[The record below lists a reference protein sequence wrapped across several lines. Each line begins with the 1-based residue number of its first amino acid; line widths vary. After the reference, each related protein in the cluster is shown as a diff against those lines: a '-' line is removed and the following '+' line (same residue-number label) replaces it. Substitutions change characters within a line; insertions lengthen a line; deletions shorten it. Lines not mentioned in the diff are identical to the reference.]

1 MTAICTAIDR
11 GFTIFYKRDISLF
24 AAKLKGLF
32 YNNQTNNHAMQSFR
46 TELENPVVE
55 KDIIDLEKK
64 IRAFREGKIHD
75 EKFRSLRLARG
86 IYGQRQPGVQMVRIK
101 LPFGKVTFKQLLRI
115 ADISD
120 KYASSNLH
128 LTTRQDIQIH
138 YVSLDRTPQLWAEL
152 EQDDITLREACGNTV
167 RNVTASPAAGI
178 DPSEPFDVSP
188 YAHATFEYFLRNPVC
203 QEMGRKFKISFSS
216 SDADTAFSYIH
227 DIGVIP
233 KINAAGER
241 GFKVLLGG
249 GLGAQP
255 LLASLVEDFLPEDEL
270 IPYIEA
276 VIRVFDRHGE
286 RNNRNKARL
295 KYLIQKIGLD
305 EVLALTK
312 LERKALKFQK
322 YKINRDA
329 IAEPTLP
336 AEKAFADVE
345 ITNPFRYEQWLA
357 TNVFEQK
364 QAGFYGVYVKVTVGD
379 ISSDDTRKLVAT
391 LEPLVADEIRVTQNQ
406 GLLLKYVRKE
416 ALPVL
421 YNGLTELNLSAPGF
435 DSIADVTT
443 CPGTDTCNLGIS
455 NSMTLARV
463 LEDLIYNEYD
473 ELVYNKDIKI
483 KISGCMNSC
492 GQHGLAHIG
501 FHGSSLK
508 AGAKVLPSVQVML
521 GGGTVGDGVGRAAER
536 VIKVPAKRATDVLRK
551 ILDDYQ
557 ANATEEETF
566 HAYYDRNGK
575 DYFYQL
581 LKPLADL
588 TTLTDDEFVDWG
600 HQETYATAIGVG
612 ECAGVIID
620 LVATLLY
627 ESDEKYGWAA
637 EAFADGRWADAI
649 YHAYNT
655 LISSAKALLL
665 DKSIS
670 VSTQTGVI
678 KEFDNNY
685 VNTGEVSLEGSF
697 NDLVLQINKHEPSE
711 EFAIA
716 YLRHAGDFLNTVKA
730 KREELVQQ

>member
-1 MTAICTAIDR
+1 
-11 GFTIFYKRDISLF
+11 
-24 AAKLKGLF
+24 
-32 YNNQTNNHAMQSFR
+32 MQSFR
-46 TELENPVVE
+46 TELENPIVE

-115 ADISD
+115 AEISD
-120 KYASSNLH
+120 EYGSRNLH

-138 YVSLDRTPQLWAEL
+138 YVSLERTPELWAKL

-167 RNVTASPAAGI
+167 RNVTASPASGI
-178 DPSEPFDVSP
+178 DPQEPFDVSP

-233 KINAAGER
+233 KLKANGER

-255 LLASLVEDFLPEDEL
+255 FLASIVEEFLPEDQL

-276 VIRVFDRHGE
+276 VIRVFDRYGE

-295 KYLIQKIGLD
+295 KYLIQKLGLE
-305 EVLALTK
+305 EVLRLAAI
-312 LERKALKFQK
+312 ERT
-322 YKINRDA
+322 A
-329 IAEPTLP
+329 IKVKSYTIDRNAVPQP
-336 AEKAFADVE
+336 AVPEETAFAEVS
-345 ITNPFRYEQWLA
+345 ISNPFRYEQWLA

-364 QAGFYGVYVKVTVGD
+364 QKGFYGVYIKVPVGD
-379 ISSDDTRKLVAT
+379 ISSDTARELIKVLQ
-391 LEPLVADEIRVTQNQ
+391 PLVADEIRVTQNQ
-406 GLLLKYVRKE
+406 GLLLKFARKE
-416 ALPVL
+416 ALPAL
-421 YNGLTELNLSAPGF
+421 YEGLAKMELAAPGF
-435 DSIADVTT
+435 DSVADVTT

-455 NSMTLARV
+455 NSMTMARV
-463 LEDLIYNEYD
+463 LEDLIYNEYED
-473 ELVYNKDIKI
+473 FIYNRDIKI

-508 AGAKVLPSVQVML
+508 AGTKVLPSVQVML
-521 GGGTVGDGVGRAAER
+521 GGGTVGDGIGRAADR
-536 VIKVPAKRATDVLRK
+536 VIKVPSKRATDVLRTL
-551 ILDDYQ
+551 LDDYKTLS
-557 ANATEEETF
+557 TEGELYND
-566 HAYYDRNGK
+566 YYDRQGK
-575 DYFYQL
+575 DYFYRL

-588 TTLTDDEFVDWG
+588 TNLTDDEFVDWG
-600 HQETYATAIGVG
+600 HQETFVTAIGVG

-627 ESDEKYGWAA
+627 ESEEKLGWANQSFQA
-637 EAFADGRWADAI
+637 GAWSDAI

-655 LISSAKALLL
+655 LLSSAKALLL
-665 DKSIS
+665 DKSINT
-670 VSTQTGVI
+670 STQAAVI
-678 KEFDNNY
+678 REFDANY
-685 VNTGEVSLEGSF
+685 VEKGEFDIEDSF
-697 NDLVLQINKHEPSE
+697 NDLVLQINQHEPSE
-711 EFAIA
+711 EFATA
-716 YLRHAGDFLNTVKA
+716 YLAQATAFLEKSKA
-730 KREELVQQ
+730 KREALVQ